1 MPSDSLCPSEDS
13 KGFEALSLLRELST
27 HPQILEKSGLS
38 LFQEAG
44 VVIRKSR
51 QLGPPATSATLTPIA
66 GAHLQLVC
74 YLPPP
79 GCSACLSTADVDG
92 QGVLG
97 GKGRVSQLGKGRRGQ
112 GLSPRV
118 TATWA
123 HTCTEPLPASGVL
136 AVGWTGMGA
145 PSVGRVEPKLCKR
158 RVGAACTSH
167 GCKRV
172 RNDGFVLS
180 LWVLLSLCR
189 LSLRYRQNSIE

>member
-51 QLGPPATSATLTPIA
+51 QLGPLATSATLTPIA

-97 GKGRVSQLGKGRRGQ
+97 GKGRVSQLGKGRRVRVCPPVSQPRGHTRAQSPCLHLVSLQWDGQ
-112 GLSPRV
+112 G
-118 TATWA
+118 WG
-123 HTCTEPLPASGVL
+123 LPV
-136 AVGWTGMGA
+136 
-145 PSVGRVEPKLCKR
+145 
-158 RVGAACTSH
+158 
-167 GCKRV
+167 
-172 RNDGFVLS
+172 
-180 LWVLLSLCR
+180 
-189 LSLRYRQNSIE
+189 

>member
-51 QLGPPATSATLTPIA
+51 QLGPLATSATLTPIV

-112 GLSPRV
+112 GLSPPCHSHVGTHVHR
-118 TATWA
+118 A
-123 HTCTEPLPASGVL
+123 PACIWCPCSGMDRDGGSQCRQGGTQALQEVC
-136 AVGWTGMGA
+136 G
-145 PSVGRVEPKLCKR
+145 
-158 RVGAACTSH
+158 
-167 GCKRV
+167 GCMHQSW
-172 RNDGFVLS
+172 L
-180 LWVLLSLCR
+180 
-189 LSLRYRQNSIE
+189 